1 MPIRMRGPNFRTRIR
16 HDGETL
22 VRREVLTG
30 AEEWFRRQVA
40 SALEVP
46 LPPHPIYSQTLIELV
61 AEFSAAVQAAVR
73 EPFDLPLN
81 STLELFGSLKRAS
94 GAVKRNEIFGVK
106 SDAGRL
112 RIRSTSEDSDTSGA
126 VRGRQ
131 EPLLRRDTLDRT
143 IAALHGRLDHESN
156 SRFAPEFGVVE
167 FFQQLRDN
175 LQIQVRHALEAP
187 FRLPLVHPGM
197 TSTKKRRLRNLA
209 ASGEIA
215 KAYKAGT
222 VWYVPTP
229 LYTAHAHDE

>member
-1 MPIRMRGPNFRTRIR
+1 MHVHLRGPSFRTRIR
-16 HDGETL
+16 RDGGTL

-30 AEEWFRRQVA
+30 AEAWFRRQVA

-46 LPPHPIYSQTLIELV
+46 LPPHPIYAQTLIELV

-81 STLELFGSLKRAS
+81 STLGLFGSLKSAS
-94 GAVKRNEIFGVK
+94 SAVKRNEILGVR

-112 RIRSTSEDSDTSGA
+112 RIRSASEGSDTSGA

-131 EPLLRRDTLDRT
+131 EPLLRRDTMQRT
-143 IAALHGRLDHESN
+143 ITALLGRLADESK

-175 LQIQVRHALEAP
+175 LQSQVELALKAP
-187 FRLPLVHPGM
+187 FRLPLIHPGM
-197 TSTKKRRLRNLA
+197 TSTQKRRLRHLA

-215 KAYKAGT
+215 RAYKAGT
-222 VWYVPTP
+222 VWYIPTP
-229 LYTAHAHDE
+229 LYTARAHDE